1 MTQSLRILVIDD
13 NSSDRALIIREL
25 KREFSFLKVEEI
37 LDARGFQQALAA
49 GNFDAIVTDYQLRWA
64 NGLEILQAVKAR
76 YPRCPV
82 VMFTNTGTEEVAVQ
96 ALKSGL
102 DDYVIKHSNRYI
114 RVPAAIRVAIER
126 LEIQQRAALL
136 EIRLQELLEQVN
148 VGIFRS
154 DPEGQLIEV
163 NPAFLNLFGVNSI
176 AQANDLDLLDT
187 HECYL
192 RLADQSP
199 PQRQE
204 REAQLHRSDG
214 KPFWGLL
221 TTTLNTVEGVTVVD
235 GLLED
240 ITERKQAELQL
251 EQLNATLEQRV
262 RERTAELRLAN
273 QDLEEFAYSI
283 SHDLRAPLR
292 IIERFAQVLLEDI
305 GESLEPVYLD
315 YLQRISANARQL
327 DTLITDLLTYCRLG
341 QTGLS
346 LEPVD
351 LALTV
356 SDALALLEPE
366 IEAQQAQVSIEAPL
380 PPVQANRLML
390 IQVLTNLFS
399 NALKFVA
406 PGVQP
411 QVRVWAEPRNGQ
423 TRLWIEDQGIGILND
438 KQQQIFKPF
447 QRLHGEEEYP
457 GTGIGLAIV
466 RKGVERMGGQ
476 VGVESQ
482 LGQGSRFWIELPTAK
497 EVP

>member
-1 MTQSLRILVIDD
+1 
-13 NSSDRALIIREL
+13 
-25 KREFSFLKVEEI
+25 
-37 LDARGFQQALAA
+37 
-49 GNFDAIVTDYQLRWA
+49 
-64 NGLEILQAVKAR
+64 
-76 YPRCPV
+76 
-82 VMFTNTGTEEVAVQ
+82 
-96 ALKSGL
+96 
-102 DDYVIKHSNRYI
+102 
-114 RVPAAIRVAIER
+114 
-126 LEIQQRAALL
+126 
-136 EIRLQELLEQVN
+136 
-148 VGIFRS
+148 
-154 DPEGQLIEV
+154 
-163 NPAFLNLFGVNSI
+163 
-176 AQANDLDLLDT
+176 
-187 HECYL
+187 
-192 RLADQSP
+192 
-199 PQRQE
+199 
-204 REAQLHRSDG
+204 
-214 KPFWGLL
+214 
-221 TTTLNTVEGVTVVD
+221 
-235 GLLED
+235 
-240 ITERKQAELQL
+240 
-251 EQLNATLEQRV
+251 
-262 RERTAELRLAN
+262 
-273 QDLEEFAYSI
+273 
-283 SHDLRAPLR
+283 LR

-305 GESLEPVYLD
+305 GESLEPAYLD

-423 TRLWIEDQGIGILND
+423 TRLWIEDQGIGILTD

-482 LGQGSRFWIELPTAK
+482 VGQGSRFWIELPTAK
-497 EVP
+497 EAP